1 MRNQS
6 GAAYAASKYTELIA
20 RKPMLLMDKANF
32 MRNQSGAAYAASKYT
47 ELIARKPMLL
57 MEFLMQEMHGI
68 SRNKVKAILSGHG
81 VSVDRK
87 LVTQYDFELTPGMV
101 VRVSKHK
108 RSTELNSKFVKI
120 VYEDKDIIVIEKNIG
135 ILSMAATTQT
145 FCVKT
150 ILDEYFKRRHFK
162 CTAHVVHR
170 LDRDTSGLMIYA
182 KNVEVQQI
190 LEENWQNIVTDR
202 RYVAVLCGKMEKEGG
217 TVTSWLKDNKAFITY
232 SSPVDNGGKYAVTH
246 YHTLKTNDD
255 FSLVELKLETGR
267 KNQIRVHMQDLGHPV
282 AGDVKYG
289 NGRNPIGR
297 LALHAFRLN
306 FYHPRTREFMNFE
319 TPFPTPF
326 VRLFQENKE

>member
-6 GAAYAASKYTELIA
+6 GAAYAASKYTELIV
-20 RKPMLLMDKANF
+20 
-32 MRNQSGAAYAASKYT
+32 
-47 ELIARKPMLL
+47 RKPMLL

-68 SRNKVKAILSGHG
+68 RLNKVKAILSGHG

>member
-6 GAAYAASKYTELIA
+6 GAAYAASKYTELIV
-20 RKPMLLMDKANF
+20 
-32 MRNQSGAAYAASKYT
+32 
-47 ELIARKPMLL
+47 RKPMLL

-101 VRVSKHK
+101 VRVSKHT

>member
-1 MRNQS
+1 
-6 GAAYAASKYTELIA
+6 
-20 RKPMLLMDKANF
+20 